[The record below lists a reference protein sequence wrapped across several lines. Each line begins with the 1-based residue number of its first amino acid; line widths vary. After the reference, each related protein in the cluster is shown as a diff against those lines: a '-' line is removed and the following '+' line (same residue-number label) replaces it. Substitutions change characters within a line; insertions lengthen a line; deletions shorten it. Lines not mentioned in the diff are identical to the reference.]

1 MRTIK
6 TLCDEDATVAIDAI
20 RRALVAQSKAAV
32 IAVVDAHGETLGL
45 LRMKGA
51 ALSSVAVAT
60 NKAFTSARL
69 RRPSGE
75 VGRRSRDPAAG
86 FDIAY
91 YGDPRYLGWGGGLPV
106 IVDGEVV
113 GAVAVSGL
121 TDAEDEALSAIGI
134 AAIVGGH
141 GPAVPA
147 GATETTR

>member
-6 TLCDEDATVAIDAI
+6 TLCDTDAWVAIDTI
-20 RRALVAQSKAAV
+20 RRELLAQGKAAV
-32 IAVVDAHGETLGL
+32 IVVADAHGETLGL
-45 LRMKGA
+45 LRMKGV
-51 ALSSVAVAT
+51 ALSSVNIAT

-75 VGRRSRDPAAG
+75 VGRRSRNPETG

-106 IVDGEVV
+106 LVDGEVV

-121 TDAEDEALSAIGI
+121 TDAEDEALSTLGIKAILDSQTGR
-134 AAIVGGH
+134 A
-141 GPAVPA
+141 
-147 GATETTR
+147 

>member
-1 MRTIK
+1 MRTMK
-6 TLCDEDATVAIDAI
+6 TLCDLDATVAIEAI
-20 RRALVAQSKAAV
+20 RRACRDQQKAAV

-45 LRMKGA
+45 LRMRGA

-69 RRPSGE
+69 RRPSAE
-75 VGRRSRDPAAG
+75 VGRRSRNPETG
-86 FDIAY
+86 FDIGY

-106 IVDGEVV
+106 VVDGEVV

-134 AAIVGGH
+134 AAIMDSQE
-141 GPAVPA
+141 A
-147 GATETTR
+147 GAR